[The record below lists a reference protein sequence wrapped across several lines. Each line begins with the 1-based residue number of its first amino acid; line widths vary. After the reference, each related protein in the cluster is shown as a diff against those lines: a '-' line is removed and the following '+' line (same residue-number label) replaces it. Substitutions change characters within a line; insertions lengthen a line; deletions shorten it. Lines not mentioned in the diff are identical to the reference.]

1 MAPTT
6 YYLYIKVRKEI
17 YFGWLWSAD
26 FFYDE
31 MAIIVS
37 TSVLKDSAQK
47 FSPAIWS

>member
-1 MAPTT
+1 MDD
-6 YYLYIKVRKEI
+6 YEVQI
-17 YFGWLWSAD
+17 

-47 FSPAIWS
+47 FSPAI